1 MGEILVIASQK
12 GGVGKTTTAINLGAS
27 LAILEKKVLLVDLD
41 PQGSLAAGFHVDEYS
56 VKTGLYEVFVK
67 REPLAM
73 AIRNVGLE
81 NLELVPSNVKNEDQ
95 EIELF
100 TYALQSKI
108 LKSILKPIKSM
119 YDYII
124 LDCPPNLGSLTVNAL
139 VAADSLLIPLQ
150 SEFYSL
156 KSLGKFLKSIKNI
169 GNKYNKNLKF
179 NGILITM
186 FDRRLKKS
194 REILDELRY
203 SFKDLVFQTIIPRNS
218 KLAEAPAV
226 GKPVALVDLTS
237 SGALAYLQLA
247 QELLNKNN
255 SK

>member
-194 REILDELRY
+194 REILEELRY

>member
-56 VKTGLYEVFVK
+56 VKSGLYDVFVK

-73 AIRNVGLE
+73 AIRTVGFE
-81 NLELVPSNVKNEDQ
+81 NLELVPANVKNEDQ

-108 LKSILKPIKSM
+108 LKSILKPIKGM
-119 YDYII
+119 YDFII

-139 VAADSLLIPLQ
+139 VAADSLVIPLQ

-169 GNKYNKNLKF
+169 GNKYNKNIKF
-179 NGILITM
+179 RGILITM

-194 REILDELRY
+194 REIMDELRY
-203 SFKDLVFQTIIPRNS
+203 SFKDLVFQTVIPRNS
-218 KLAEAPAV
+218 KLAEAPAL

-237 SGALAYLQLA
+237 AGALAYLQLA
-247 QELLNKNN
+247 QELLNK
-255 SK
+255 K